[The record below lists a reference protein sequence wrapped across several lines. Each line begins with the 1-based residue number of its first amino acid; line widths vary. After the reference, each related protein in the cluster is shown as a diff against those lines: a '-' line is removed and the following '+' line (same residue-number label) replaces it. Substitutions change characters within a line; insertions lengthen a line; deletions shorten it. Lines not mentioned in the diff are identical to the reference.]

1 MFKHKF
7 ITRCIQMEIPIN
19 LVHILFEEIDKLVE
33 RKIEV
38 DYLQVFNVKTLDLKT
53 GLVEIIHS
61 QEVPEYEMTI
71 YIDKVNLE
79 RDLKIFVIDEND
91 NATMMLAEE
100 Y

>member
-7 ITRCIQMEIPIN
+7 ITRGIQMEIPMN

-38 DYLQVFNVKTLDLKT
+38 DYLQVFNVKTLDFKT

>member
-7 ITRCIQMEIPIN
+7 ITRGIQMEIPMN

-38 DYLQVFNVKTLDLKT
+38 DYLQVFNVKTLDFKT
-53 GLVEIIHS
+53 DLVEIIHS

>member
-1 MFKHKF
+1 
-7 ITRCIQMEIPIN
+7 
-19 LVHILFEEIDKLVE
+19 
-33 RKIEV
+33 
-38 DYLQVFNVKTLDLKT
+38 
-53 GLVEIIHS
+53 
-61 QEVPEYEMTI
+61 MTI